1 MIENLYKY
9 NNANEVILVQVI
21 NPRGETRRR
30 PASTGFNIFE
40 NSIYASAE
48 WVGFKKNQ
56 FYIFASFFNKGQLL
70 KEKNFLLEEQILSL
84 KSRPYLRKEAIK
96 LQKLFPLVK
105 LVEGDRIIP
114 Y

>member
-1 MIENLYKY
+1 MLIRIISRHQNQFSLWTTKILTEIQVIENLYKY

-56 FYIFASFFNKGQLL
+56 FLPPFSIRGNS
-70 KEKNFLLEEQILSL
+70 
-84 KSRPYLRKEAIK
+84 
-96 LQKLFPLVK
+96 
-105 LVEGDRIIP
+105 
-114 Y
+114 